1 MIILRILLI
10 PFSLIYAFII
20 YLRNKFYDIGIFK
33 SESVNIPVIS
43 IGNLTAG
50 GTGKTPLTIFTAEY
64 FLDKGH
70 SVGIIARGYK
80 RKSEGLVVV
89 CDGKV
94 INDSVEETGDEL
106 AMTANALSEFKNRL
120 FIAASSDRV
129 KAAKYLKDNFNPDII
144 ILDDGFQHR
153 KLKRNLDI
161 VIADAGSILK
171 NKFLNSFT
179 LPSGVLR
186 ESKGNYARADLII
199 QNNKDKEYEQLPFFQ
214 NFGKDVITMRYK
226 TEYLIDYK
234 NIILKTGLNSKHAV
248 IFSGLADDLSFT
260 GMITSMN
267 IKISEKI
274 KFKDHHDYSLS
285 DIEFIKS
292 KFKENRI
299 FITTE
304 KDFIKIKQFR
314 EFMENYPVYFLK
326 ISILADKNAELLFNN
341 YDKLLK

>member
-1 MIILRILLI
+1 MILLRILLI

-20 YLRNKFYDIGIFK
+20 FLRNKLYDNGFFK

-43 IGNLTAG
+43 IGNITTG
-50 GTGKTPLTIFTAEY
+50 GTGKTPFTIFTAEY
-64 FLDKGH
+64 FLDKGL

-80 RKSEGLVVV
+80 RKSEGLVIV

-106 AMTANALSEFKNRL
+106 AMTANALSEYKDRL

-129 KAAKYLKDNFNPDII
+129 KAAKYLTDNFKPDII

-153 KLKRNLDI
+153 KLHRDIDI

-179 LPSGVLR
+179 LPSGILR

-199 QNNKDKEYEQLPFFQ
+199 QNNKDKEYEPFPFLK
-214 NFGKDVITMRYK
+214 NFGKVIITMRYI

-234 NIILKTGLNSKHAV
+234 NIILNTGLNSREAV
-248 IFSGLADDLSFT
+248 IFSGLADDLSFI
-260 GMITSMN
+260 GLITDMN
-267 IKISEKI
+267 IKISEKLI
-274 KFKDHHDYSLS
+274 YKDHHDYSVE

-292 KFKENRI
+292 KHKEDRI

-314 EFMENYPVYFLK
+314 DFMENYPVYFLK
-326 ISILADKNAELLFNN
+326 ISILPGKNAQLLFNN
-341 YDKLLK
+341 YDKFIK